1 VAGGKNIGR
10 LSIGVDLDA
19 DKAQRGLN
27 DLITKVE
34 GFASSLS
41 NVMAASGFAAGI
53 AGVATLAGKLDGF
66 TTSLNTFATNIKATF
81 GAVNNQFDTMM
92 KGWVAGLSG
101 DQLAKSITDLGKLGY
116 NLQNATDTTL
126 GLASLDKNFGGAGK
140 AAEKFHEVLKSLN
153 GTMESVHDSLAA
165 LDAGGVKVFDKLGQ
179 RLGVNADQARKLSE
193 DGQVNSRDAQMAL
206 RLAGN
211 DIRDKIKA
219 GGNPDKGWVEWLKGM
234 VWLSDREAAALGGDG
249 FQDVKLNDE
258 ELAALQAKINQLVHD
273 SVAHTR
279 AGELA
284 TKLKSITEIKED
296 ALNKML
302 KELDDEIAFIEKSSN
317 LTGEDKKNL
326 DIIKKG
332 RGVKQG
338 ELADLV
344 NADWMKQTEE
354 IIAKEQM
361 IEGLLNEG
369 LSEYEQFALKTKEL
383 LKKFDDVAVTLDG
396 EARTAVL
403 KAKDRALAQKNQQ
416 ADSQFMDANQKLAN
430 RMNELQENLKK
441 AQAAGDMQA
450 VERYK
455 AALANEAKS
464 VIALGT
470 QAQGSNLASVNE
482 YGSQGWAQSMAR
494 AWDTDNRSEADRYKE
509 GLDKLNDINTQTGK
523 DTKRIADAVEKLG
536 IPQPVSLGRR

>member
-1 VAGGKNIGR
+1 MAKNIGS

-19 DKAQRGLN
+19 AQAQKGLN

-153 GTMESVHDSLAA
+153 GTMESTHDALAA

-193 DGQVNSRDAQMAL
+193 NGQVNSRDAQMAL

-211 DIRDKIKA
+211 GIRDKIKA

-258 ELAALQAKINQLVHD
+258 ELAALQAKVNQLVHD

-326 DIIKKG
+326 DIIKKA

-396 EARTAVL
+396 EARMAVL
-403 KAKDRALAQKNQQ
+403 KAKDRALRKANEQ

-430 RMNELQENLKK
+430 DMNAAKENLEK
-441 AQAAGDMQA
+441 AKAAGDNA
-450 VERYK
+450 G
-455 AALANEAKS
+455 AARFRAQLARMGQQVAD
-464 VIALGT
+464 LGT
-470 QAQGSNLASVNE
+470 FAQGSNIANVNR
-482 YGSQGWAQSMAR
+482 YGSQEWAQAR
-494 AWDTDNRSEADRYKE
+494 SRAMDTDQRSFTEKYLE
-509 GLDKLNDINTQTGK
+509 GLDKLNSINAETR
-523 DTKRIADAVEKLG
+523 DNTKKTADAVEKFAM
-536 IPQPVSLGRR
+536 PNKAAFF

>member
-1 VAGGKNIGR
+1 MASGQNISNLNISVG
-10 LSIGVDLDA
+10 LDSSQ
-19 DKAQRGLN
+19 AQKGLN

-34 GFASSLS
+34 GFAASLS

-153 GTMESVHDSLAA
+153 GTMESTHDALAA

-193 DGQVNSRDAQMAL
+193 NGQVNSRDAQMAL

-258 ELAALQAKINQLVHD
+258 ELAALQAKVNQLVHD

-326 DIIKKG
+326 DIIKKA
-332 RGVKQG
+332 RGAKQG

-396 EARTAVL
+396 EARMAVL
-403 KAKDRALAQKNQQ
+403 KAKDRALAQRNEQ
-416 ADSQFMDANQKLAN
+416 ADNQFMDANQKLAN
-430 RMNELQENLKK
+430 DMNAAKENLEK
-441 AQAAGDMQA
+441 AKAAGDNA
-450 VERYK
+450 G
-455 AALANEAKS
+455 AARFRAQLARMGQQVAD
-464 VIALGT
+464 LGT
-470 QAQGSNLASVNE
+470 FAQGSNIANVNR
-482 YGSQGWAQSMAR
+482 YGSQEWAQAR
-494 AWDTDNRSEADRYKE
+494 SRAMDTDQRSFTEKYLE
-509 GLDKLNDINTQTGK
+509 GLDKLNSINAETR
-523 DTKRIADAVEKLG
+523 DNTKKTADAVEKFAM
-536 IPQPVSLGRR
+536 PNKAAFF

>member
-1 VAGGKNIGR
+1 MAKNIGS

-19 DKAQRGLN
+19 AQAQKGLN

-34 GFASSLS
+34 GFAASLS

-66 TTSLNTFATNIKATF
+66 TTSLNTFAANIKATF

-153 GTMESVHDSLAA
+153 GTMESTHDALAA

-193 DGQVNSRDAQMAL
+193 NGQVNSRDAQMAL

-258 ELAALQAKINQLVHD
+258 ELAALQAKVNQLVHD

-302 KELDDEIAFIEKSSN
+302 KELDDEIAFIEKSSD
-317 LTGEDKKNL
+317 LSGEDKKNL
-326 DIIKKG
+326 DIIKKA

-403 KAKDRALAQKNQQ
+403 KAKDRALAQRNEQ
-416 ADSQFMDANQKLAN
+416 ADNQLMDANQKLAN
-430 RMNELQENLKK
+430 DMNAAQENLERAKK
-441 AQAAGDMQA
+441 AGDDAGVARFRAQLGRMGQQ
-450 VERYK
+450 V
-455 AALANEAKS
+455 AALGSFE
-464 VIALGT
+464 
-470 QAQGSNLASVNE
+470 QGSNIAPAVR
-482 YGSQGWAQSMAR
+482 YGSQEWALAR
-494 AWDTDNRSEADRYKE
+494 SKAMDTDQRGFSEKYLE
-509 GLDKLNDINTQTGK
+509 GLDKLNNINIETR
-523 DTKRIADAVEKLG
+523 DNTKRTADAVEKFG
-536 IPQPVSLGRR
+536 VPKKAAFAP